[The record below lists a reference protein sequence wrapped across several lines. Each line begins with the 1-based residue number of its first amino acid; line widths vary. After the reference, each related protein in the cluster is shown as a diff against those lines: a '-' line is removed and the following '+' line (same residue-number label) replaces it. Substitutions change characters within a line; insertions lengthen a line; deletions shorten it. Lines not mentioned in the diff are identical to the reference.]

1 MLLSEMFNDWMNYL
15 EILVTNIEY
24 ISYFP
29 CRIKGNNFGVKMLHN
44 KTFKYLQIS
53 GIGTIGAGLCRGVG
67 VSPIGK
73 CSLSICTPLWQSCSA
88 LLGVIGRTSGSVPPK
103 ADSSWKNEK
112 VLSGRSR
119 QTSQQYAL
127 E

>member
-15 EILVTNIEY
+15 EILVTNIQH

-53 GIGTIGAGLCRGVG
+53 GIGTIGAGLC
-67 VSPIGK
+67 
-73 CSLSICTPLWQSCSA
+73 SLGPLA
-88 LLGVIGRTSGSVPPK
+88 N
-103 ADSSWKNEK
+103 AH
-112 VLSGRSR
+112 
-119 QTSQQYAL
+119 
-127 E
+127 